1 MLDFKNSPL
10 WIIAEMSTQNMYD
23 MINIREIPVNLF
35 YSAKDK
41 YQLLCIMI
49 FIKADKSNRL
59 NVDHFNGIFYLN
71 KDYYSVD
78 DLNSNEIN
86 QINEYQHVISC
97 IIYAKVF
104 D

>member
-1 MLDFKNSPL
+1 
-10 WIIAEMSTQNMYD
+10 
-23 MINIREIPVNLF
+23 
-35 YSAKDK
+35 
-41 YQLLCIMI
+41 
-49 FIKADKSNRL
+49 
-59 NVDHFNGIFYLN
+59 VDHFNGIFYLN

-86 QINEYQHVISC
+86 QLNEYQHVISC